1 MFVLVDPENLS
12 SQQALSCANLRLKLL
27 IYKLSAGPC
36 KVIQWEKRP
45 EPHSFDPS
53 SVRVFQRGE
62 MAERLKAHA
71 WKACVGETLPRVRI
85 PLSPPIRI
93 NNLQASSLGFWV
105 MHPAFA
111 LSPYFPLRFSLRILP
126 TYGRKPDSHLS
137 RDFRRV
143 HTSTV
148 KKSAATIRSQCRLKN
163 SFQVVLRFLS
173 GVQTDPLLGPYG
185 PPRGSGAT
193 GSR

>member
-1 MFVLVDPENLS
+1 
-12 SQQALSCANLRLKLL
+12 
-27 IYKLSAGPC
+27 
-36 KVIQWEKRP
+36 
-45 EPHSFDPS
+45 
-53 SVRVFQRGE
+53 
-62 MAERLKAHA
+62 
-71 WKACVGETLPRVRI
+71 
-85 PLSPPIRI
+85 
-93 NNLQASSLGFWV
+93 